1 MGGGETAAEGGRII
15 TMVRRF
21 WGPAPPLK
29 DLGASPLNSLNL
41 AGNRTQGMFLKDLV
55 QSAIHPI
62 VRPAQ

>member
-21 WGPAPPLK
+21 WGPAPTQK

-41 AGNRTQGMFLKDLV
+41 TTILL
-55 QSAIHPI
+55 
-62 VRPAQ
+62 

>member
-21 WGPAPPLK
+21 WGPAPPQK

-41 AGNRTQGMFLKDLV
+41 SKAITGM
-55 QSAIHPI
+55 
-62 VRPAQ
+62 

>member
-21 WGPAPPLK
+21 WGPAPTQK

-41 AGNRTQGMFLKDLV
+41 NA
-55 QSAIHPI
+55 SAAYST
-62 VRPAQ
+62 VDRSTRE

>member
-21 WGPAPPLK
+21 WGPAPTQK

-41 AGNRTQGMFLKDLV
+41 TAKITKVGPSCILDGLTRTQEI
-55 QSAIHPI
+55 A
-62 VRPAQ
+62 